1 MDIFCSELLPPVSRS
16 SSHHQTT
23 FQHSSYRQHLSA
35 LLEKPARPTYAVFW
49 CWSTL
54 FIPAGRCG
62 GLLGDSEV
70 SWGSMWN
77 HVLYWVHHEEQETTD
92 PVTFNVKSVASRQ
105 QHTHHWN
112 TDTHRPEVVKGA
124 NTCQNSRSSTQTPL
138 ELCQQQ
144 DTKTQ
149 LAAGFW
155 HHTDEFIQDKMAA
168 RRSCSSVCTQVSAR
182 WQCSL
187 LYQRRCPLEGTG

>member
-1 MDIFCSELLPPVSRS
+1 MLCFGASLRCLFQQGDVEACWEIARS
-16 SSHHQTT
+16 AGEACEVMYCTE
-23 FQHSSYRQHLSA
+23 SA
-35 LLEKPARPTYAVFW
+35 LKEWPGK
-49 CWSTL
+49 
-54 FIPAGRCG
+54 
-62 GLLGDSEV
+62 E
-70 SWGSMWN
+70 
-77 HVLYWVHHEEQETTD
+77 ETTD

-138 ELCQQQ
+138 QLCQQQ

-168 RRSCSSVCTQVSAR
+168 RRSSSSVFTQVSAR

-187 LYQRRCPLEGTG
+187 LYQRRCLLEGTG